1 MTNKL
6 LKMKEVAYQ
15 FIHLQVQ
22 NGESCRFWSDNW
34 SPYGK
39 LHDYLDA
46 GRSQLGIP
54 KNATLAS
61 LQRNGSWQ
69 LPAAR
74 TKRQLQVLSYITT
87 VQFNEEPD
95 YYEWEISGEI
105 SNKYSTGDIYHFMRG
120 TVEEAEWT
128 KAIWTPGSITRQSFH
143 AWLVALNWI
152 PTHDRLLNWGLQV
165 PSLCLI
171 CNSVDETR
179 DHLFWDCGYLYAL
192 WSQGASRCRITPI
205 RRWEDSIEQ
214 MTTLSSPTTARSLT
228 LLGWQATLYW
238 IWNERNQRL
247 HANQFRSVDS
257 LFTIVDHQIRNKI
270 QSFRGTN
277 PTQSSGMM
285 QLWIR

>member
-1 MTNKL
+1 
-6 LKMKEVAYQ
+6 MKEVAYQ

-143 AWLVALNWI
+143 AW
-152 PTHDRLLNWGLQV
+152 
-165 PSLCLI
+165 
-171 CNSVDETR
+171 
-179 DHLFWDCGYLYAL
+179 YLPYAL
-192 WSQGASRCRITPI
+192 SVTRLMKPEIICFGIVVTC
-205 RRWEDSIEQ
+205 
-214 MTTLSSPTTARSLT
+214 TLSGPKGQADVGSP
-228 LLGWQATLYW
+228 
-238 IWNERNQRL
+238 
-247 HANQFRSVDS
+247 
-257 LFTIVDHQIRNKI
+257 
-270 QSFRGTN
+270 
-277 PTQSSGMM
+277 
-285 QLWIR
+285 QLEDGKTR